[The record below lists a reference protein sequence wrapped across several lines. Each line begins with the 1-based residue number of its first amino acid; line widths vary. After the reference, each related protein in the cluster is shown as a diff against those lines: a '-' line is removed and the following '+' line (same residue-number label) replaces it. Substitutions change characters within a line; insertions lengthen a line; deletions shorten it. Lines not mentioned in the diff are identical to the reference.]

1 MEEYK
6 ITRVRGS
13 VNWAEIT
20 QIHIDKVLWTNDAGI
35 LSKGQLCYD
44 NEALYVHLITKEEHI
59 RAEYSEPLSPVCND
73 SCLEFFFKI
82 EGEENYFNFEV
93 NPNGCMCIQF
103 GKKERFDIVRED
115 GKQYFGVDTKRT
127 PDGWEVFYRIPLE
140 FIRFFHKD
148 FSFDRNLKGNMYKC
162 GNLTATKHFV
172 AWCPIDSDTP
182 NFHLPEFFG
191 RMIFEEGEG
200 ENI

>member
-6 ITRVRGS
+6 ITRIRGS
-13 VNWAEIT
+13 VNWAEIP
-20 QIHIDKVLWTNDAGI
+20 QVNIDKVLWTNDAGI
-35 LSKGQLCYD
+35 QAKGQVCYD
-44 NEALYVHLITKEEHI
+44 YEALYVHMIATEEDI

-115 GKQYFGVDTKRT
+115 GQQYFGVDAKRT
-127 PDGWEVFYRIPLE
+127 PAGWEVFYRIPLE

-148 FSFDRNLKGNMYKC
+148 FCFDRNLKGNMYKC
-162 GNLTATKHFV
+162 GNLTAKKHFV

-191 RMIFEEGEG
+191 RMIFEEFA
-200 ENI
+200 N